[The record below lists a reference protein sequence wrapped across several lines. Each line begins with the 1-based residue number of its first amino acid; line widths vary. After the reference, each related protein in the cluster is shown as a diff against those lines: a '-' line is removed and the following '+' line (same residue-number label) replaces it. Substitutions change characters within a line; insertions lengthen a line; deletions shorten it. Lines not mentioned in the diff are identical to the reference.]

1 MDPECSS
8 MPRKLR
14 CPYCDHRD
22 FMAGD
27 SFALHLQTEHG
38 VPKME
43 AEQFFDLLKKYAL
56 ER

>member
-1 MDPECSS
+1 
-8 MPRKLR
+8 
-14 CPYCDHRD
+14 
-22 FMAGD
+22 MAGD